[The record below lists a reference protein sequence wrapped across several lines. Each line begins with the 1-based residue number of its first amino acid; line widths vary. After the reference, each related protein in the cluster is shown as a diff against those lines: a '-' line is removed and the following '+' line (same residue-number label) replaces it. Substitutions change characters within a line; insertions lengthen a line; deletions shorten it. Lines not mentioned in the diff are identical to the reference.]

1 MVWENTLNILDLYI
15 SYIESLVN
23 WKTLKWI
30 KNIVC
35 CWKFKR
41 LFSYYSALVKI
52 ITIFIWLPFSLS
64 IFALSI
70 LKFNQRKNMND
81 FVHVLEPFQICFHQ
95 LEKMPII
102 MEVCLHAITQKT
114 PITYINIYRQIYIEF
129 SNSKLFSLYIHIS

>member
-35 CWKFKR
+35 CWIFKR

-52 ITIFIWLPFSLS
+52 ITIFIWLAFSLS
-64 IFALSI
+64 IFALLI

-81 FVHVLEPFQICFHQ
+81 FVHVLEPFQIWEM
-95 LEKMPII
+95 LPPIR
-102 MEVCLHAITQKT
+102 ENANNYGSVFTCYH
-114 PITYINIYRQIYIEF
+114 PENTYN
-129 SNSKLFSLYIHIS
+129 LY